1 MAVRIAIDLAT
12 ETDRQEI
19 YRLRHQVY
27 AVELHQHRENSEACL
42 SDPLDAHNTYLKA
55 SIDGQL
61 AGFVSITPP
70 DTPSYS
76 VDKYFK
82 REDLDF
88 PFDRGLY
95 EVRLLTVVPGYR
107 RLPCASLL
115 MYAAL
120 RWVQSLGGTRIM
132 AIGRVDLV
140 GLYRKAGLHLLER
153 RAQAGAVTYE
163 LLSAT
168 VPELGERAEKY
179 SEVLKKLEQKSDW
192 RLDIPFH
199 HDTACYHGGAFF
211 EAIGDEFG
219 HLERSRDV
227 INADVLDAWFPPSP
241 RVLSALDEYLPWLL
255 RTSPPT
261 NCAGMIRA
269 IARARNLPA
278 ECIVPGAGSSALIF
292 LCFREWLGRDSRV
305 LLLDP
310 GYGEY
315 SHITEHIVRCHVDRL
330 PLDRTLNYAVDTG
343 LLETSLRSDYD
354 LVVIVNPNSPTGT
367 HVPRRELESVLAQ
380 TPPQT
385 RVWVDETYVEYAGED
400 QSLETLAARSEN
412 IFVCKSMSKVYA
424 LSGTRAAYLC
434 APATTANLLREIT
447 PPWAVSLPAQLGA
460 INALGDPEYYA
471 ARYRETRMLG
481 GTLAGELR
489 ALGINVV
496 PSVTNFLL
504 CHLPENGPDAATVC
518 QRCQTQD
525 VFLRDASRIS
535 ERLGSHALRV
545 AVKDRLSNSRI
556 IETLKWAITT
566 DAEAAPALAES
577 A

>member
-1 MAVRIAIDLAT
+1 
-12 ETDRQEI
+12 
-19 YRLRHQVY
+19 
-27 AVELHQHRENSEACL
+27 
-42 SDPLDAHNTYLKA
+42 
-55 SIDGQL
+55 
-61 AGFVSITPP
+61 
-70 DTPSYS
+70 
-76 VDKYFK
+76 
-82 REDLDF
+82 
-88 PFDRGLY
+88 
-95 EVRLLTVVPGYR
+95 
-107 RLPCASLL
+107 

-120 RWVQSLGGTRIM
+120 CWVQSLGGTRIM
-132 AIGRVDLV
+132 AIGRVDLL
-140 GLYRKAGLHLLER
+140 GLYRKAGLRSLER
-153 RAQAGAVTYE
+153 RAQADAVTYE

-168 VPELGERAEKY
+168 VTELGERAQRY
-179 SEVLKKLEQKSDW
+179 SEVLQRLEQKSDW
-192 RLDIPFH
+192 RLEIPFH
-199 HDTACYHGGAFF
+199 PGTACSHGGAFF
-211 EAIGDEFG
+211 DAIGDEFD
-219 HLERSRDV
+219 HLERSREV

-261 NCAGMIRA
+261 NCGGMIRA
-269 IARARNLPA
+269 IARARNQPS

-315 SHITEHIVRCHVDRL
+315 SHITEHVVRCHADRL
-330 PLDRTLNYAVDTG
+330 PLDRTHNYAVDIRR
-343 LLETSLRSDYD
+343 LETCLRSGYD

-367 HVPRRELESVLAQ
+367 HIPRAELESVLAQ

-385 RVWVDETYVEYAGED
+385 RVWVDETYVEYAGEG
-400 QSLETLAARSEN
+400 QSLETLAARSQN

-424 LSGTRAAYLC
+424 LSGTRVAYLC
-434 APATTANLLREIT
+434 APAITANLLREIT
-447 PPWAVSLPAQLGA
+447 PPWAVSLPAQLA
-460 INALGDPEYYA
+460 AVNALADPEYYA
-471 ARYRETRMLG
+471 ARYRETGVLRE
-481 GTLAGELR
+481 TLVGELR

-504 CHLPENGPDAATVC
+504 CHLPESGPDAATVC

-525 VFLRDASRIS
+525 VFLRDASGIG
-535 ERLGSHALRV
+535 ERLGSHALRI
-545 AVKDRLSNSRI
+545 AVKDRLSNARI